1 MKLVRNLPARKN
13 KSGNSISWAV
23 FWCDGCE
30 QEVEKQ
36 LSHGKR
42 DKSCGCK
49 QYLENKANF
58 KHGMEGTKIYVKW
71 KNMKKRCLNSE
82 NKDYSDYGGR
92 GIIICNEWLEF
103 IPFRDWA
110 LNNGYADNLEI
121 DRINTNGN
129 YEPNNCRFITHK
141 ENIRNRRNNAIKNK
155 EVADEIIGLGK
166 TEKYTRKELAEKFN
180 VSISII
186 NQIINNK
193 IWMD

>member
-129 YEPNNCRFITHK
+129 YEPSNCRFLTVK
-141 ENIRNRRNNAIKNK
+141 ESNRNRRYNKLTKELSIQIKEESKNTK
-155 EVADEIIGLGK
+155 L
-166 TEKYTRKELAEKFN
+166 TRKELAKKYNLGLRTLYHLLANETWVN
-180 VSISII
+180 
-186 NQIINNK
+186 
-193 IWMD
+193 